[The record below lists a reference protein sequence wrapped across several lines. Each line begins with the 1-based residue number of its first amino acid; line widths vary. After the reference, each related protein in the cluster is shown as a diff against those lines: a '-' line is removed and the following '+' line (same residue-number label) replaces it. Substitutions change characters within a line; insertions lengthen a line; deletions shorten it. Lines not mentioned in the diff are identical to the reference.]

1 MALHRKLS
9 DEELFILL
17 KEQDHAAF
25 TEIYNRYW
33 GLLYIHA
40 KKILDD
46 EDEVKDVLQELFTA
60 LWAKAD
66 NIELTVSLSA
76 YLYSAIRNKILNLI
90 EHKKIKR
97 NYADSIGMFLDKGN
111 FITDEQVRHKEL
123 ARLIEKELKLL
134 PPKMREIFE
143 LSRKECLSHKEIA
156 GRLDISDKTVRK
168 QVNNAIKILRIKLN
182 IFTVLL
188 ILLFFR

>member
-25 TEIYNRYW
+25 TEIYNRHW

-40 KKILDD
+40 KKMLDD

-66 NIELTVSLSA
+66 SIELTVSLSA

-97 NYADSIGMFLDKGN
+97 NYADSIGLFLDKGN
-111 FITDEQVRHKEL
+111 FITDEQVRHNEL

-156 GRLDISDKTVRK
+156 GPFQARVCS
-168 QVNNAIKILRIKLN
+168 A
-182 IFTVLL
+182 
-188 ILLFFR
+188 